1 MGSMRGFGR
10 NLRELVV
17 VVAGI
22 LIAFTLDAWW
32 DGRTEAEW
40 RQSELQSLRQEFTES
55 RVQLE
60 QWIRIHEMIADRTG
74 IVIETLESAPAG
86 AAVPV
91 PDSVLAGVLVMP
103 TYDPTL
109 GTLEALLASG
119 DLSRLRE
126 PRLISLLARW
136 PGLVADVREDEESVV
151 RHVQTQLIPLLGA
164 RVDLARVQDLR
175 RAVVGRVVRETSDS
189 MPGTI
194 QPLIHERAVVS
205 SLGVN
210 LDYHRQATGG
220 LRELGTQIDSVL
232 ALLGAEER

>member
-1 MGSMRGFGR
+1 MKGVGR

-40 RQSELQSLRQEFTES
+40 RHSEFQSLQQEFTTS

-74 IVIETLESAPAG
+74 FVIETLENSPAG
-86 AAVPV
+86 TAVPI
-91 PDSVLAGVLVMP
+91 PDTVLAGVLVMP

-126 PRLISLLARW
+126 PHLVALLARW
-136 PGLVADVREDEESVV
+136 PGMVADVREDEESVV
-151 RHVQTQLIPLLGA
+151 RHVQTQLIPLLGS

-175 RAVVGRVVRETSDS
+175 GLVVGRVVRETTNSI
-189 MPGTI
+189 PGTA
-194 QPLIHERAVVS
+194 QPLIHERAIVS

-232 ALLGAEER
+232 ALLGDEER